1 MKKLTVRLFAVM
13 AMALTTA
20 MSVFGQNGFSYQAVI
35 RNAEGK
41 LITNKQ
47 VEVKFTLKH
56 DGTDFYSEK
65 QSVKT
70 NEYGNIQVVVGNGE
84 KLDGDFANVPWSS
97 FDVKMEVAVDIDG
110 KSIILGEVP
119 VNGAPY
125 AMYAQKAGGL
135 TSKNANTKDGE
146 ALFAVNDANGN
157 PVFAVFADGIV
168 VYVDDTEAAKAK
180 RSGFVVTGRSAS
192 KDNAATEYFSV
203 TAEGTQIYVN
213 DTSADKV
220 KRSGFVVKSRTA
232 TKDGESDEYLTVGG
246 EGTTVF
252 VDDED
257 SSKVKRS
264 GFVVKSRTASKDG
277 DEPQYFETTTDGTTV
292 YIDDD
297 DSSKVKR
304 SGFVVKSRT
313 ASKDGDADN
322 YLAVGTEGTQVY
334 VDGADAEKVK
344 RSGFV
349 VKSRTASKA
358 EEDTL
363 FAIEGGYTRIYI
375 DDDEADKAK
384 RSGFV
389 VTGRSA
395 SKDSSETNYLDIS
408 KDSTN
413 FLATEFNVV
422 ERVTETTSQ
431 EPDTTAVQPQPG
443 DTTPEPAPVVQKPK
457 SLFTINSGNVQ
468 IGTEMVM
475 MGEVVK
481 KIEADTISTD
491 TVEAVFPT
499 IAKIVDRA
507 DTVSCAAYKPFVYG
521 NDSDSAGYAI
531 LGIYAKGIYAK
542 VTATDARNNTVLLI
556 DTNGNITKM
565 QKTATVAVLMP
576 EGDTQV
582 YIRPLKAT
590 SQTISFGLMKKNATE
605 PYQYIK
611 VEAEIEASAGVPYKI
626 NTSSNYGGRVVID
639 GTLAYG
645 DKPTF
650 EAVPQVGYAFVR
662 WSDGSTQSKHPITIL
677 NDFDISAEFERMSYV
692 VAVKSDNELFGT
704 VSGEGTYWHGDTAMI
719 EATPFTGYYFN
730 NWSGLELNDS
740 LQNSPSLAIEVTSKL
755 NLIANFGKTEY
766 TITFDTDGGSA
777 VEPMT
782 LYYQDKVTE
791 PAEPTKTGYRFLEW
805 EPMLPTEMPAE
816 SLTLKAIWSVKQ
828 FFVRFDT
835 DGGTPVKTIEAN
847 YNEAVTAPEA
857 PTKEGHTF
865 AGWSDTIPATMPAND
880 VKIKALWTVNQYTAA
895 FVKVAGDTTKVT
907 INFGDSLKASADTL
921 REGYTFA
928 GWNNTVPATMPARD
942 TTFTALWTIHSHYII
957 YMVDSATYKT
967 DSADYGTEIKAI
979 EEPTKL
985 GHTFSGWQNVPT
997 TMPDSTITI
1006 SGKFTANTHYI
1017 KYMVDSIAYKT
1028 DTVDYGTEIKT
1039 IEEPTKQGYTFS
1051 GWQNVPQTMPD
1062 STITI
1067 SGTFAANTNT
1077 QYTANLFFQNV
1088 DNDGYGEQPLKS
1100 FTLKDTT
1107 DALTKYTAPDS
1118 LGFTLQEFEQVAISG
1133 DGETKLNIYYNRNSY
1148 TLTWNADGGTL
1159 SGDYTSGQTRFDTA
1173 IVAPTATREGYT
1185 FAGWVD
1191 SDNKAVDF
1199 SDGKVTMPAKDTT
1212 FKATWAAADVKY
1224 TVEHW
1229 QEGLDGNYVRI
1240 DSVTETGKTG
1250 KTGSLTE
1257 AVAMSFAGFEAP
1269 ETIEQKAIAANGST
1283 VVTIRY
1289 ARNPYTLSWKDG
1301 DETVGTDNL
1310 KYQAAVT
1317 MHSSLTRD
1325 GYTFKGWSDSL
1336 TTMPAANKTITAKWD
1351 TIKYTITYVLAEGSL
1366 AEGVTN
1372 PAKYT
1377 VVSAD
1382 IKLNNPTRTGYNFAG
1397 WTGTDLTEAT
1407 TAVTIASGSTGD
1419 RAYTATW
1426 AAISYTITATANPA
1440 EGGTVTGG
1448 GSYDYNG
1455 TAPLKATPATG
1466 YDFTGWD
1473 DGVKDIE
1480 RTISIKGAAS
1490 YVANFS
1496 KKTFSVTASAA
1507 DATMGSV
1514 TVTGTDADNKC
1525 EYGSTVTLSATANE
1539 GYHFANW
1546 NGKDELNEATISFS
1560 ATKDSTLTA
1569 NFAINT
1575 YTITFKNGDEVLQ
1588 STQVEYG
1595 QMPEYNGENP
1605 TKPATAQYTYQFIG
1619 WDKEF
1624 AEVTGE
1630 ATYTA
1635 QFRSYADL
1643 GLTSGT
1649 LWATTN
1655 VGASSPADYGDYFAW
1670 GETEP
1675 YYTAQNQLT
1684 WKNGKDNGYNWASY
1698 TKLSNGSNK
1707 SLTKYCNNSSYGN
1720 NGFNDGL
1727 TTLEAA
1733 DDAATAN
1740 WGSGRTTPTSD
1751 EFQELYDECYWE
1763 WTTNYNGTGKAG
1775 YIVYKSV
1782 DKSQDKQK
1790 NNGSGYSYSTATDTH
1805 IFLPAAGWRDIASL
1819 GGAGSSGSY
1828 WSSSLDASR
1837 PDRARY
1843 CNFGS
1848 SSVNTDCSNR
1858 YFGQSVRPVKK
1869 PKEIS
1874 YYINSGM
1881 GDYTGHT
1888 GLTAELA
1895 LPNINSALAKMN
1907 DNTANYTIIVNGKL
1921 TGNQVFGD
1929 TLNTR
1934 ARSITI
1940 CGLTG
1945 NTADSLYGNNS
1956 GTVLTI
1962 NTTVPV
1968 TIKNL
1973 KISGGNA
1980 TKGGGIYCYA
1990 GSNVTL
1996 DNGAKVA
2003 GNSAQEKGGGAYVDG
2018 AVVSGDTIRGKLT
2031 INELAEISN
2040 NKVVV
2045 THSSGDDGG
2054 AGVYVNYGMMLLNGG
2069 EISNN
2074 YHGNSYNSTT
2084 VNGRGGIRLQCA
2096 IFTIRDGKISGNKSG
2111 HMGGNI
2117 FAVASRIDMLGGEI
2131 SDGVIGY
2138 NTSSYDAVGG
2148 AFLLDINS
2156 VLNMSGGKITGNQ
2169 TLAGQSKNGLGAVVV
2184 TSASIFNMSG
2194 GTISGNTIVSGN
2206 RMGSAVS
2213 VVGNG
2218 VLNISDSAY
2227 IASDNDVYLNSDR
2240 IINITAP
2247 LDSAS
2252 VATITPQKYT
2262 TNQTILS
2269 GDAALIASQCT
2280 KFAVTPQINGTET
2293 IRWSISPDGKL
2304 LKADYVPVQGAYFD
2318 GSQRVDT
2325 SRVFIEGRQLA
2336 IQDLY
2341 ACDHEVTQ
2349 SEWYNVMGVTQ
2360 EEIYSVNNFGRDNSN
2375 PVYYVGWYD
2384 AIAYCN
2390 KLSIREGL
2398 EPVYTVNGITD
2409 WTELQYSQIP
2419 TESNSDWNASTCD
2432 FNKNGY
2438 RLPTEAEWEYLAR
2451 GGSNWDS
2458 FRYSGS
2464 NDSATVAWTIGSGS
2478 THAVK
2483 TKQANTLGI
2492 YDMSGNVWEW
2502 VWDTTLTTGNNH
2514 IKCGGSWDYPA
2525 VYSSPTSRFYSPPL
2539 AGPYTGFRVVRTASN
2554 TDTCIIT
2561 FNTNGGTAVAPMTV
2575 WRGYRLDVKPVNGT
2589 LNFGGWY
2596 TDSELTKPFEEGS
2609 VVTSDTT
2616 LYAKWLSDFIEVP
2629 GTYFDGTEAVANSAV
2644 FVKDTQILIRDLY
2657 ACDHEVTQSEWYDV
2671 MNVPQEQLF
2680 AADSGRG
2687 PNYPVYNISWYD
2699 AIAYCNKLSLKN
2711 NLEPVY
2717 SVNGVTNWLGL
2728 DYADIPTTNNADWNA
2743 AVADY
2748 DKNGYRLPTEA
2759 EWEYLARGGS
2769 NWDSYRYSGS
2779 NSIDS
2784 VAWHNYNS
2792 AVNGKSLMHEVKTKR
2807 ANSLGLYDM
2816 SGSTWEW
2823 CSDKRKDTVNVRG
2836 GSLKCNPLQYSRNDW
2851 CAVHRRGGNFPY
2863 TKTWELGFRVVRTAR
2878 PLYSVVGGVRC
2889 PDMNSTL
2896 TAILNA
2902 TDSVGVVL
2910 SGSVT
2915 ATDLGKAENENSIIW
2930 AIKNTTAQ
2938 KVGLVIVEGAN
2949 IAVTDCQR
2957 MFYECAKLVSAD
2969 LRGLNVSAVEN
2980 MGSMFNNC
2988 TALKTINMS
2997 GFDTHSLTQMG
3008 AMFYN
3013 CNSLTTIDLSDFTT
3027 DNVTNFGQ
3035 VFVNCKALTSL
3046 DLSSLNTGKAKS
3058 MFRMFYGCDN
3068 LTSLNL
3074 TGLQTSKVKNMSSMF
3089 YGCEKLTTLD
3099 LSSFQTDS
3107 LTTTDWMFGSCKAL
3121 TSLDLS
3127 TFKTDSVTTMSG
3139 MFDYCLELTSLNVG
3153 SFSTTKLRNTF
3164 QMFCNC
3170 QKLTS
3175 LDLNG
3180 FDTKN
3185 DTNMVRMFCNCYALT
3200 SLDLSTFNIS
3210 SVQKMDSMFRECRNL
3225 ETIYTANETDW
3236 SATEASSVNMFLN
3249 CSKLVGGNGTNYS
3262 ESNVTA
3268 IRACIDGLNG
3278 KQGYFTEPYAVVGG
3292 KACANKDSVIAAI
3305 GRATDTVDIVLT
3317 SHVTADDLGKA
3328 ETEGTIINAI
3338 KTSPQP
3344 VRLVVPEGANIV
3356 LNADCGKMFQGC
3368 AKLVSADLR
3377 GLNTEDVTDMSDMFR
3392 SCGALTMLDLRG
3404 LNTAEVK
3411 NMTNMFNYCLALTT
3425 LDVSSFNTENVISMS
3440 GMFYHCAA
3448 LTTLDVS
3455 GFNTANVTDMSNMF
3469 IICSELTSL
3478 DLSGFNTEKV
3488 KSMNYM
3494 FASCANL
3501 ITIYAPSGADWNRS
3515 GLSSTN
3521 MFSGCLNLK
3530 GGNNTTYNSSNITAA
3545 YARID
3550 KDGQPGYF
3558 TSNTVSYYVNPSMNG
3573 TTGLT
3578 ADDALPTLGDA
3589 VGKIVNAGNPILNYT
3604 INISGTV
3611 TSNQELTSS
3620 LNGKAKSITLCGAD
3634 NTTDILDGNNSG
3646 TVLTISTSVPVAIRN
3661 LKITGGNAE
3670 NGGGINIASG
3680 ASVTLA
3686 DGALVCGNRTADG
3699 ENHEGGGVYNA
3710 GTLFMYGSAM
3720 VGSNTATTAPVSG
3733 TACSNAADHGG
3744 GLYNALGA
3752 KAYLGYISENTL
3764 AQLTGGF
3771 YDNYAWGEA
3780 GGIYNKGTLK
3790 MSSGNISYNGSE
3802 GYSAGVTNND
3812 SEAEFELIGGT
3823 ISHNATNP
3831 NKSEMNSGGVRA
3843 CEGNFIMRGGEI
3855 SYNSSNRSGGVHV
3868 HAGTTTLIG
3877 GVIKNNTA
3885 TTGQG
3890 IYFESG
3896 TLKMGGSIVVEAS
3909 NDVYL
3914 KGGNV
3919 IGICEAFDTATCVA
3933 TITPSSYSTSNQVL
3947 YEAGDITLSDWC
3959 GRFAVTPDN
3968 GTRWAIRGAGYLTQ
3982 DIMDESSLQ
3991 SAINSINASGIST
4004 TIELSCSINLTRGFS
4019 GKDASHKITIDGGDG
4034 YHLEI
4039 QNDKTDIIFKNVN
4052 FQNGYASNCGGM
4064 LKLVGKDLSDDGPME
4079 PADNLPSLTIENCSF
4094 TNCETSGTWGDDGG
4108 SIYVKGYGKMALKN
4122 TTFQGSGNY
4131 QIAMSG
4137 GFIAAFLHKTQ
4148 GLELT
4153 IEGCSFN
4160 GGTAGYGGAINLHAP
4175 TDALITFDNCVFKNN
4190 RVNPGG
4196 TAGAID
4202 YYTSA
4207 TLNISNTTF
4216 TNNEG
4221 AQDVN
4226 GTIADNAL
4234 LRDGSQAILTN
4245 CTIDGEVVN
4254 GTKTEVF

>member
-84 KLDGDFANVPWSS
+84 KLDGDFDNVPWSS

-125 AMYAQKAGGL
+125 AMHAQKAGGL
-135 TSKNANTKDGE
+135 TSKNANTKDSD

-232 TKDGESDEYLTVGG
+232 SKDGESDEYLTVGG

-277 DEPQYFETTTDGTTV
+277 DEPQYFEATTDGTTV

-349 VKSRTASKA
+349 VKSRSASKA

-556 DTNGNITKM
+556 DANGNITKM

-576 EGDTQV
+576 EGDSV
-582 YIRPLKAT
+582 LYIRPLKAT

-611 VEAEIEASAGVPYKI
+611 IDAEIEASAGVPYKI

-662 WSDGSTQSKHPITIL
+662 WSDGSTQAKHPITIL

-692 VAVKSDNELFGT
+692 VAVNPDNELFGT
-704 VSGEGTYWHGDTAMI
+704 VSGEGTYWHGDTAMV

-730 NWSGLELNDS
+730 NWSGIELNDS
-740 LQNSPSLAIEVTSKL
+740 LQNCPSLAIEVTSKL

-816 SLTLKAIWSVKQ
+816 NLTLKAIWSVKQ

-907 INFGDSLKASADTL
+907 VNFGDSLKASTDTL

-942 TTFTALWTIHSHYII
+942 TTFTALWTVHSHYII
-957 YMVDSATYKT
+957 YMVDSASYKT

-979 EEPTKL
+979 EEPTKP
-985 GHTFSGWQNVPT
+985 GHTFSGWQNVPA

-1006 SGKFTANTHYI
+1006 SGTFTANTHYI
-1017 KYMVDSIAYKT
+1017 KYMVDSAAYKT

-1039 IEEPTKQGYTFS
+1039 IEAPTKQGYTFS

-1077 QYTANLFFQNV
+1077 QYTVNLFFQNV

-1100 FTLKDTT
+1100 FTLQDTT

-1118 LGFTLQEFEQVAISG
+1118 LGFTLQAFEQVTISG
-1133 DGETKLNIYYNRNSY
+1133 DGQTKLNIYYNRNSY
-1148 TLTWNADGGTL
+1148 ELTWNADGGTL
-1159 SGDYTSGQTRFDTA
+1159 SGDYTSGQMKFDTV
-1173 IVAPTATREGYT
+1173 IVAPTASLTGYS
-1185 FAGWVD
+1185 FAGWID
-1191 SDNKAVDF
+1191 SNNKAVDF
-1199 SDGKVTMPAKDTT
+1199 SDGKVTMPAGATS
-1212 FKATWAAADVKY
+1212 FKATWAPADVKY

-1240 DSVTETGKTG
+1240 DSVTVADKVG
-1250 KTGSLTE
+1250 KTGSQTE
-1257 AVAMSFAGFEAP
+1257 AVAMSFTGFEAP
-1269 ETIEQKAIAANGST
+1269 ETIEQKTIAADGST
-1283 VVTIRY
+1283 VVVIRY
-1289 ARNPYTLSWKDG
+1289 TRKSFTLTWNDG
-1301 DETVGTDNL
+1301 KADIDAQDI

-1317 MHSSLTRD
+1317 MHSSLDNT

-1336 TTMPAANKTITAKWD
+1336 TTMPAKDTTIKAKWD
-1351 TIKYTITYVLAEGSL
+1351 TIKYTITYDLAEGSL

-1372 PAKYT
+1372 PASYT

-1473 DGVKDIE
+1473 DGVKDSE
-1480 RTISIKGAAS
+1480 RTVSIKGAAS
-1490 YVANFS
+1490 YVANFA
-1496 KKTFSVTASAA
+1496 KQTFTVTATVNNS
-1507 DATMGSV
+1507 TMGSV
-1514 TVTGTDADNKC
+1514 TVSGTDANNKC
-1525 EYGSTVTLSATANE
+1525 DYGTEVSLTATPNE
-1539 GYHFANW
+1539 GYHFVNW
-1546 NGKDELNEATISFS
+1546 NGKDELNEATISFT

-1595 QMPEYNGENP
+1595 QKPEYKGETP
-1605 TKPATAQYTYQFIG
+1605 TKTATEQYTYQFSG
-1619 WDKEF
+1619 WDKEL

-1643 GLTSGT
+1643 GLTSGN

-1655 VGASSPADYGDYFAW
+1655 IGASSPADYGDYFAW

-1675 YYTAQNQLT
+1675 YYTTQDPLT

-1848 SSVNTDCSNR
+1848 SSVSADCSNR

-1881 GDYTGHT
+1881 GDYTDHT

-1895 LPNINSALAKMN
+1895 LPNIDSALAKMN
-1907 DNTANYTIIVNGKL
+1907 DRTANYTIVVDGKL
-1921 TGNQVFGD
+1921 TGNQGFGD

-1934 ARSITI
+1934 ARRITL

-2084 VNGRGGIRLQCA
+2084 VNGRGGIRLQNA
-2096 IFTIRDGKISGNKSG
+2096 IFTIRDGKVSGNKSG

-2138 NTSSYDAVGG
+2138 NGSSYDAVGG
-2148 AFLLDINS
+2148 ALLLDINS
-2156 VLNMSGGKITGNQ
+2156 VMNMSGGKITGNK
-2169 TLAGQSKNGLGAVVV
+2169 TMAGQSNNGLGAVVV

-2252 VATITPQKYT
+2252 VATITPLNYT
-2262 TNQTILS
+2262 NNKCVLG
-2269 GDAALIASQCT
+2269 GDAALVASQYT
-2280 KFAVTPQINGTET
+2280 KFAVTPQISGTDT
-2293 IRWSISPDGKL
+2293 IAWSINAEGKL
-2304 LKADYVPVQGAYFD
+2304 VSSELVPVEGAYFD
-2318 GSQRVDT
+2318 GSYKVDT
-2325 SRVFIEGRQLA
+2325 SHVFIEGRQFIIQNLIACDHEVTQGEYEAVMGAGINPSYNKAGANYPVEQISWFRALA
-2336 IQDLY
+2336 YCNARSDAEGLQPCYTINNSTDTTQWGEMPTGSTHANYGTWNNVVCNFDANGYRLPTEAEWEYLARGGKLTGEQTSYSGSISLDSVGWYRNNSEMVTHAVKQKKANSLGLYDMCGNVWEWCFDWFGEIDANTPAIGADTGRVRIMRGASFGNFVGEATVSYRDDKGQNSPMRYGFRVVRTAVSTDSCTVTFDTRGGDALGAVKVWRGYRLELPTPTNGALNFGGWYTDSECTTPFAIGSAITADITIYAKWLSDFIEVPGTYFSGAEAVANSAIFVKDTQIVIRDLY

-2349 SEWYNVMGVTQ
+2349 SEWYNVM
-2360 EEIYSVNNFGRDNSN
+2360 
-2375 PVYYVGWYD
+2375 
-2384 AIAYCN
+2384 
-2390 KLSIREGL
+2390 
-2398 EPVYTVNGITD
+2398 
-2409 WTELQYSQIP
+2409 
-2419 TESNSDWNASTCD
+2419 
-2432 FNKNGY
+2432 
-2438 RLPTEAEWEYLAR
+2438 
-2451 GGSNWDS
+2451 
-2458 FRYSGS
+2458 
-2464 NDSATVAWTIGSGS
+2464 
-2478 THAVK
+2478 
-2483 TKQANTLGI
+2483 
-2492 YDMSGNVWEW
+2492 NV
-2502 VWDTTLTTGNNH
+2502 
-2514 IKCGGSWDYPA
+2514 S
-2525 VYSSPTSRFYSPPL
+2525 
-2539 AGPYTGFRVVRTASN
+2539 
-2554 TDTCIIT
+2554 
-2561 FNTNGGTAVAPMTV
+2561 
-2575 WRGYRLDVKPVNGT
+2575 
-2589 LNFGGWY
+2589 
-2596 TDSELTKPFEEGS
+2596 
-2609 VVTSDTT
+2609 
-2616 LYAKWLSDFIEVP
+2616 
-2629 GTYFDGTEAVANSAV
+2629 
-2644 FVKDTQILIRDLY
+2644 
-2657 ACDHEVTQSEWYDV
+2657 
-2671 MNVPQEQLF
+2671 QEQLF

-2687 PNYPVYNISWYD
+2687 PNYPVYNISWYE
-2699 AIAYCNKLSLKN
+2699 AIAYCNKLSLQN

-2728 DYADIPTTNNADWNA
+2728 NYADIPTTNNADWNA

-2784 VAWHNYNS
+2784 VAWNNYNS
-2792 AVNGKSLMHEVKTKR
+2792 AVNGKSLMHEVKTKK

-2836 GSLKCNPLQYSRNDW
+2836 GSLKCNPLQYSQNDW
-2851 CAVHRRGGNFPY
+2851 CAVHRRGGSFPY

-2878 PLYSVVGGVRC
+2878 PLYAVVGNVLC
-2889 PDMNSTL
+2889 PDKDSTVN
-2896 TAILNA
+2896 AIKNA
-2902 TDSVGVVL
+2902 SDSVGVVL

-2915 ATDLGKAENENSIIW
+2915 ATNLGKAENENSIIW

-2949 IAVTDCQR
+2949 IAITDCQR

-2969 LRGLNVSAVEN
+2969 LRGLNVSAVGN

-3058 MFRMFYGCDN
+3058 MFRMLYGCDN

-3074 TGLQTSKVKNMSSMF
+3074 TGLQTNKVKNMSSMF

-3200 SLDLSTFNIS
+3200 SLDLSTFDIS

-3268 IRACIDGLNG
+3268 TRACIDGLNS
-3278 KQGYFTEPYAVVGG
+3278 KQGYFTEPYALVGG

-3328 ETEGTIINAI
+3328 LTEGTIINAI
-3338 KTSPQP
+3338 KTSDKPT
-3344 VRLVVPEGANIV
+3344 RLVVPEGANIV
-3356 LNADCGKMFQGC
+3356 LGEDCQKMFYYCQ
-3368 AKLVSADLR
+3368 KLVSADLR
-3377 GLNTEDVTDMSDMFR
+3377 GLNTE
-3392 SCGALTMLDLRG
+3392 
-3404 LNTAEVK
+3404 
-3411 NMTNMFNYCLALTT
+3411 
-3425 LDVSSFNTENVISMS
+3425 NVISMNS
-3440 GMFYHCAA
+3440 MFFHCPA

-3469 IICSELTSL
+3469 IICSALTSL

-3488 KSMNYM
+3488 NRMNNM
-3494 FASCANL
+3494 FTSCANL

-3515 GLSSTN
+3515 GLASTD
-3521 MFSGCLNLK
+3521 MFSGCSNLK

-3558 TSNTVSYYVNPSMNG
+3558 TEKVICYIDETKGNDNNTGTYDSPLKTFAAAIGKMNSNSTAYFISING
-3573 TTGLT
+3573 TL
-3578 ADDALPTLGDA
+3578 
-3589 VGKIVNAGNPILNYT
+3589 AGNQTIGESVNNKARRIIIEGIRGLN
-3604 INISGTV
+3604 
-3611 TSNQELTSS
+3611 
-3620 LNGKAKSITLCGAD
+3620 NGVPQD
-3634 NTTDILDGNNSG
+3634 VLDGNNTG
-3646 TVLTISTSVPVAIRN
+3646 TVLTIATTVPVEIRN
-3661 LKITGGNAE
+3661 LKITGGNIAG

-3680 ASVTLA
+3680 AMVTLA
-3686 DGALVCGNRTADG
+3686 NGALVCGNRTADG
-3699 ENHEGGGVYNA
+3699 NNNEGGGIYNE

-3744 GLYNALGA
+3744 GLYNAPGA
-3752 KAYLGYISENTL
+3752 KAYLGYSSENTL

-4019 GKDASHKITIDGGDG
+4019 GKDTSHKITIDGGDG

-4254 GTKTEVF
+4254 ETKTEVF